1 MTTAKERIVRSIRSG
16 ETTVEVE
23 TCEGEVKLT
32 IGLDTIALGLRLN
45 GPSIDW
51 IVRALTEAKAEMEA
65 AK

>member
-1 MTTAKERIVRSIRSG
+1 MTTAKERVVRSIRSVD
-16 ETTVEVE
+16 TTVEVE
-23 TCEGEVKLT
+23 TCGSEVKLI
-32 IGLDTIALGLRLN
+32 IGLDTIALGVRLN